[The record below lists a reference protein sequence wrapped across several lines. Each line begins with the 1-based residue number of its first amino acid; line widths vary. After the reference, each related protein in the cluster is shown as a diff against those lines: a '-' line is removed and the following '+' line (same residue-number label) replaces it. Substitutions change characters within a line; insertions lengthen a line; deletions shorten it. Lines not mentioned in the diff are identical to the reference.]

1 MHQVYF
7 VSRKFLFILQIY
19 KKRIV
24 LYQFN
29 LINSNVVNA
38 KQSKN

>member
-7 VSRKFLFILQIY
+7 VSRKFLLILQIY